1 MKTYADG
8 YADALNDVLRRIDA
22 YEGGKERTPEQT
34 VVFNDIM
41 KVIRTVADDFGASKE
56 RENG

>member
-8 YADALNDVLRRIDA
+8 YVDALNDVLRRIDA
-22 YEGGKERTPEQT
+22 CEGDKKRTPEQT
-34 VVFNDIM
+34 VVFNEIV
-41 KVIRTVADDFGASKE
+41 KTIRTVADDFGANKE